1 MNNIGINDVTVGFD
15 VNGAEEYLN
24 NLNELL
30 INQTKEKLN
39 DLSGIEGALQSGW
52 QGVSQENFMTNL
64 KGSVEKVE
72 ATMDEL
78 DQALRTQ
85 FASISEAWQQQDM
98 DMVPLDN

>member
-15 VNGAEEYLN
+15 VTGAEEYLN

-64 KGSVEKVE
+64 RGSVEKVE

-98 DMVPLDN
+98 DMGPLDN